1 MHRYQHLVYGMTVVL
16 GSLLLVGCNSGT
28 TSSSVSISDNITQ
41 LLTTNECEGC
51 DLSGADLS
59 NANLRSA
66 KLKYA
71 NLRKAKLAW
80 ANLYRADLYFSNLR
94 HADLQNANLQDA
106 DLKHAEMQYA
116 NLTDADL
123 TGADMHAGESD
134 HFDTDLKH
142 ATWTDGTTCVSMSCD
157 GKAY

>member
-1 MHRYQHLVYGMTVVL
+1 MHKHQLLAYGVAMLL
-16 GSLLLVGCNSGT
+16 GSLLLVGCNSSTT
-28 TSSSVSISDNITQ
+28 TSSVSDNITQ

-59 NANLRSA
+59 NTNLRSA
-66 KLKYA
+66 KLFGA
-71 NLRKAKLAW
+71 NLRNANLSW
-80 ANLYRADLYFSNLR
+80 ANLYRADLYFANLR
-94 HADLQNANLQDA
+94 YADLQNANLQDA

-116 NLTDADL
+116 NLRDADL
-123 TGADMHAGESD
+123 TGADMHAGKSD

-142 ATWTDGTTCVSMSCD
+142 ATWTDGSTCESMSCD

>member
-1 MHRYQHLVYGMTVVL
+1 MSRRQIVIYGLTVLL
-16 GSLLLVGCNSGT
+16 GGLLLSGCNNGD
-28 TSSSVSISDNITQ
+28 TSSSSVSDNITQ

-51 DLSGADLS
+51 DLTGADLS

-66 KLKYA
+66 KLKDAILRNA
-71 NLRKAKLAW
+71 NLSW
-80 ANLYRADLYFSNLR
+80 ANLYRADLYFANLR
-94 HADLQNANLQDA
+94 YADLQNANLQDA

-123 TGADMHAGESD
+123 TGADMHAGKSD

>member
-1 MHRYQHLVYGMTVVL
+1 MPTCLGPISTVPTCTLLILRY
-16 GSLLLVGCNSGT
+16 
-28 TSSSVSISDNITQ
+28 
-41 LLTTNECEGC
+41 
-51 DLSGADLS
+51 
-59 NANLRSA
+59 
-66 KLKYA
+66 
-71 NLRKAKLAW
+71 
-80 ANLYRADLYFSNLR
+80 
-94 HADLQNANLQDA
+94 ADLQNANLQDA

-142 ATWTDGTTCVSMSCD
+142 ATWTDGTTCVSMNCD